1 MHFTYWP
8 TVSCL
13 QDSLQLAST
22 HGCLP
27 GTIRHIHAFYILA
40 NCKLSTRQPAT
51 SSLYNSFDCDVART
65 LWPFIIIRQD
75 KHPTSSHPSPADE
88 VWYWPKCILCS
99 GWLFREMWFIEPSYK
114 TKQFS
119 MKCSSY
125 HFVWSL
131 KIRVLP
137 FPSPSHWLSWWWFWY
152 SPARPFSRSC
162 ALFLVGSPVWQY
174 TSSLTQAPH
183 HWCSLHWCSQSQ
195 WHWGQSLW
203 E

>member
-1 MHFTYWP
+1 MGACLGQYGPYMHFTYWP
-8 TVSCL
+8 TVSCP
-13 QDSLQLAST
+13 QDSLPHHPCIIALIVMLQG
-22 HGCLP
+22 HFGCSSSS
-27 GTIRHIHAFYILA
+27 GRIL
-40 NCKLSTRQPAT
+40 LVTPAH
-51 SSLYNSFDCDVART
+51 V
-65 LWPFIIIRQD
+65 
-75 KHPTSSHPSPADE
+75 ADE

-131 KIRVLP
+131 KSRVLP

-174 TSSLTQAPH
+174 TFALTQELH
-183 HWCSLHWCSQSQ
+183 HWCS
-195 WHWGQSLW
+195 
-203 E
+203 